1 MTATQYW
8 IAALLFALSVI
19 NYFDRTILSVAAPS
33 IMKEFSISPT
43 SMGAVFSAFLISYT
57 ILMTPGGR
65 LSDRFGP
72 RNMLAIMAIG
82 SGILTALMPLGG
94 TPGLGALIGI

>member
-1 MTATQYW
+1 MTPTQFW
-8 IAALLFALSVI
+8 IAMLMFALSVV

-33 IMKEFSISPT
+33 IMKEFSLSPT

-65 LSDRFGP
+65 WSDRFGP
-72 RNMLAIMAIG
+72 RNMLPGLALGAG
-82 SGILTALMPLGG
+82 LLTALMPR
-94 TPGLGALIGI
+94 GASPAVGSLR